1 LKYFQ
6 KVLNENVSQRRS
18 FTLPRNTPAYYEE
31 VSSNEPAYRYEDIP
45 QKKSNSLPRNLNL
58 MFNESDVQDYFQS
71 EFLTEDYYFTS
82 DYAKQYESQTYRR
95 PADQSYDSDLR
106 QTDGRHFEAENYD
119 SIGET
124 VQAVGNE
131 AETDFSR
138 QTEEET
144 TYRNFSDL
152 DLDLRTLRGI
162 TGIRRSGKFSCF
174 VICYL
179 KNSLRIL

>member
-1 LKYFQ
+1 
-6 KVLNENVSQRRS
+6 LNENVSQRRS

-58 MFNESDVQDYFQS
+58 MFNESDVQDYFQP

-95 PADQSYDSDLR
+95 PADQSYDSDLSH
-106 QTDGRHFEAENYD
+106 TDGRHFEAENYD
-119 SIGET
+119 FKGET
-124 VQAVGNE
+124 VE
-131 AETDFSR
+131 AFEKDTADFSR

-179 KNSLRIL
+179 KNSVILTPR